1 VDSTKPGILEKHRG
15 AKIDD
20 ISINPV
26 LYNDAKNIKNGIS
39 A

>member
-1 VDSTKPGILEKHRG
+1 MKKHRG

-20 ISINPV
+20 ISINSV